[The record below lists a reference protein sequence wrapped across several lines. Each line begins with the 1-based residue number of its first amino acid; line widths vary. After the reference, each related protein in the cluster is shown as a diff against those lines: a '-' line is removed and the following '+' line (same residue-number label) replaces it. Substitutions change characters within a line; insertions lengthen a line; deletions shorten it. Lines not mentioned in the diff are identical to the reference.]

1 MSIKN
6 AKYNSLGIGVDYR
19 SVYGSIFNSLY
30 GLDPSTYFGT
40 HISLAD
46 DISMI
51 PNDISRLNYSYRA
64 SGQTPLLDIEM
75 TVSGNNFSPG
85 KAGYTRLLSGTGL
98 INQKTTRLNE
108 NIVPE

>member
-19 SVYGSIFNSLY
+19 SVYGSIPRELY
-30 GLDPSTYFGT
+30 
-40 HISLAD
+40 LAF
-46 DISMI
+46 
-51 PNDISRLNYSYRA
+51 L
-64 SGQTPLLDIEM
+64 TPLLDIEM